1 MWCSYALL
9 PLCKQSLK
17 DHPMALMCCV
27 LRKPLA
33 AAPAALK
40 ISESPPASPAA
51 PLQLITQPFQHITVR
66 TEGLRMQSQPFQ
78 HITLGTPQLGSPQL
92 QFQTATQPET
102 SDLSSPLLSSSSR
115 LFQASTTPQRNQ
127 GNQGANRNSRGTGDK
142 RQKGK
147 GSKEKGKGG
156 DRRGG
161 RVSSKCNPHL
171 SDVNQLRVLGLQIV
185 SSWDF
190 CLERLGT
197 D

>member
-51 PLQLITQPFQHITVR
+51 PLQLIT
-66 TEGLRMQSQPFQ
+66 QPFQ

-147 GSKEKGKGG
+147 GSKGKGKGG

-161 RVSSKCNPHL
+161 RVSSKCDPDL
-171 SDVNQLRVLGLQIV
+171 SDVLSINYVC
-185 SSWDF
+185 WD
-190 CLERLGT
+190 CKLCQVGT
-197 D
+197 FALSV